1 MMTAW
6 FETFGILLIAI
17 TGFILGR
24 WASCRSTRARIFAMI
39 ASFSVVGLIL
49 ISRDGSLWKTFPLL
63 CPIAAS
69 RLRFVLLAFAVTL
82 GLTAPLGQLR
92 SFTSRF
98 VTCFVMSVFVAILIS
113 LPFLGPALIQSDL
126 AASRTRIDTDGVCR
140 QSQPF
145 TCGPAAAVTALN
157 RFGIQAAE
165 SDLAMQ
171 SRTSPVIGTSPWN
184 LYKTLKSNYGSDGIE
199 CSFLYMNSIDQLP
212 ADAILLAVVRDAPAT
227 DHCVA
232 VLSVHENTVTIADPM
247 AGLVNMPRDSFTHLW
262 RNCGILMQRPM

>member
-1 MMTAW
+1 MAW

-17 TGFILGR
+17 TGFVLGR
-24 WASCRSTRARIFAMI
+24 WASCRSIHARVFAMI
-39 ASFSVVGLIL
+39 TSFAVVGLIL
-49 ISRDGSLWKTFPLL
+49 ISRAGSLWHTFPLL

-98 VTCFVMSVFVAILIS
+98 VTCFIMSVFVAILIS
-113 LPFLGPALIQSDL
+113 FPFLGPALIRSDL
-126 AASRTRIDTDGVCR
+126 AGSRTRIDTDGVCR

-157 RFGIQAAE
+157 RFGVPASE
-165 SDLAMQ
+165 GDLAMAAH
-171 SRTSPVIGTSPWN
+171 TSPIIGTSPWD
-184 LYKTLKSNYGSDGIE
+184 LYKTLKSNYASDGIE

-212 ADAILLAVVRDAPAT
+212 ADAVLLAVVRDAPAT

-232 VLSVHENTVTIADPM
+232 VLGVHENTVTVADPM
-247 AGLVNMPRDSFTHLW
+247 AGLVNMPRDSFTQLW
-262 RNCGILMQRPM
+262 RNCGILLQRM